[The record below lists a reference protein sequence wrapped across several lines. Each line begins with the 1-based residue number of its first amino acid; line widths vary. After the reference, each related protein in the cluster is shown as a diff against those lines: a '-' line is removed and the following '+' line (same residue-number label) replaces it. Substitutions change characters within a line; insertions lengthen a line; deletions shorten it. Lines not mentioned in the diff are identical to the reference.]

1 MDTSLSLQSVAPSY
15 PKPAAKSPAAT
26 GSAAQNSAPSV
37 AVNVN
42 AGAANQSG
50 GGRFVPVTGGKALPP
65 TSNSAQS
72 APSRT
77 AQDATAAR
85 GEEAAQSSDLSRL
98 AVALVAEFDST
109 SNIEKTAQAVAK
121 LNEILKDRERDLEFS
136 VDDTTGRTILKVIH
150 AESGEVIRQI
160 PPEEL
165 LNIARTFIEGTG
177 SLIEERA

>member
-1 MDTSLSLQSVAPSY
+1 MDTSLSLPSVASSY
-15 PKPAAKSPAAT
+15 PKSAGKSPAAA
-26 GSAAQNSAPSV
+26 GAVAQNLSP
-37 AVNVN
+37 AVSTN

-50 GGRFVPVTGGKALPP
+50 GRFVPVSGGKALPT
-65 TSNSAQS
+65 TSNSSQA

-77 AQDATAAR
+77 AENAAAAR
-85 GEEAAQSSDLSRL
+85 SEEAKPSSELSRL

-109 SNIEKTAQAVAK
+109 DNIEKTSQAVAK
-121 LNEILKDRERDLEFS
+121 LNEVLKDRERDLEFS

-177 SLIEERA
+177 SLIKDQA

>member
-1 MDTSLSLQSVAPSY
+1 MDTSLSLQALAPSY
-15 PKPAAKSPAAT
+15 AKPASPSATAA
-26 GSAAQNSAPSV
+26 
-37 AVNVN
+37 N
-42 AGAANQSG
+42 AGAATQA
-50 GGRFVPVTGGKALPP
+50 GGRFVPVPGGKSLPS
-65 TSNSAQS
+65 TSNSSQA

-77 AQDATAAR
+77 AQDAAKAR
-85 GEEAAQSSDLSRL
+85 GEETKPSNELSRL
-98 AVALVAEFDST
+98 AMALVAEFDST
-109 SNIEKTAQAVAK
+109 NSIEKTSQAVAK

-177 SLIEERA
+177 SLIEDQA

>member
-1 MDTSLSLQSVAPSY
+1 MDTSLSLQALAPSY
-15 PKPAAKSPAAT
+15 AKPASATAANVGAAT
-26 GSAAQNSAPSV
+26 QA
-37 AVNVN
+37 
-42 AGAANQSG
+42 
-50 GGRFVPVTGGKALPP
+50 GGRFVPVPGGKSLPS
-65 TSNSAQS
+65 TSNSSQA

-77 AQDATAAR
+77 AQDAAKAR
-85 GEEAAQSSDLSRL
+85 GDETKPSNELSRL
-98 AVALVAEFDST
+98 AMALVAEFDST
-109 SNIEKTAQAVAK
+109 NSIEKTSQAVAK

-177 SLIEERA
+177 SLIEDQA

>member
-15 PKPAAKSPAAT
+15 PKPAAKSAGAAGAAT
-26 GSAAQNSAPSV
+26 QNLSPAVSA
-37 AVNVN
+37 N

-50 GGRFVPVTGGKALPP
+50 GRFVPVPGGKALPT
-65 TSNSAQS
+65 TSNSSQA

-77 AQDATAAR
+77 AQDAAKAR
-85 GEEAAQSSDLSRL
+85 GEEAKPSAELSRL

-121 LNEILKDRERDLEFS
+121 LNEVLKDRERDLEFS

-150 AESGEVIRQI
+150 AETGEVIRQI

-177 SLIEERA
+177 SLIEDQA